1 VQGVKTESESF
12 PAASAA
18 PAHDARRG
26 PDPGAALDAGSG
38 VVARGDTIL
47 PSGEAAG
54 AAPLDAAQLAEAF
67 ALFSRASEEL
77 STAYNALQAQVGQLT
92 ERLSVLM
99 GALPAGVLVVDRGG
113 RVVQAN
119 RAAEGL
125 FGAGLTGCAWPDL
138 AGQMQ
143 STGTPGEYIL
153 AAVARAE
160 AAGLAQK
167 GATAGARAP
176 RGENAAKDAG
186 RAPAEGA
193 TEDLAARPL
202 ADADLRRVALSESEL
217 ESGAERILLV
227 HDITD
232 THRMRLTA
240 ERNERLAAMGEMVAG
255 LAHQLRTPLAAA
267 LLYTGNLRQPELDPM
282 QRTMVADRAL
292 ERLRYLERL
301 IRDMLLFARG
311 DSVGRQRFAV
321 CELVAELA
329 HTLEPLARARQ
340 VAFATD
346 CICDEAEVVG
356 DRKAL
361 GGALTNLL
369 ENGIQAC
376 EAGGRLTCEVA
387 LSDAG
392 DSGIGVRAVRFSVRD
407 SGRGIA
413 PELQERLFEPFFT
426 TRAEGTG
433 LGLAIARG
441 VARAHGG
448 DIALRSAPG
457 LGAEFILTV
466 PLAAAGVTAG
476 NGNP

>member
-1 VQGVKTESESF
+1 MTATATTVHGVKTESELLPAATGS
-12 PAASAA
+12 PVADARTAPGAASAA
-18 PAHDARRG
+18 DA
-26 PDPGAALDAGSG
+26 SSS
-38 VVARGDTIL
+38 VAVEQGTT
-47 PSGEAAG
+47 PPG

-99 GALPAGVLVVDRGG
+99 GALPAGVLVVDRAGA
-113 RVVQAN
+113 VVQAN

-125 FGAGLTGCAWPDL
+125 FGAGL
-138 AGQMQ
+138 AGQAWSELAARMQ
-143 STGTPGEYIL
+143 ASGTPGEYTLPPMPAPGVAPEGMPAKPGGQGEGHL
-153 AAVARAE
+153 AEV
-160 AAGLAQK
+160 
-167 GATAGARAP
+167 
-176 RGENAAKDAG
+176 
-186 RAPAEGA
+186 
-193 TEDLAARPL
+193 
-202 ADADLRRVALSESEL
+202 DLRRVALSESEL
-217 ESGAERILLV
+217 DSGAERILLV
-227 HDITD
+227 HDVTD

-267 LLYTGNLRQPELDPM
+267 LLYTGNLRQPELDPA
-282 QRTMVADRAL
+282 QRAMVADRAL

-311 DSVGRQRFAV
+311 DSAGRQRFAV
-321 CELVAELA
+321 CELLAELA
-329 HTLEPLARARQ
+329 HTLEPVARARQ
-340 VAFATD
+340 VAFAAD
-346 CICDEAEVVG
+346 CACGEAELVG

-376 EAGGRLTCEVA
+376 EAGGALRCEAVLVA
-387 LSDAG
+387 AADAG
-392 DSGIGVRAVRFSVRD
+392 IGAPAVRFTVRD

-448 DIALRSAPG
+448 DITLRSTPG
-457 LGAEFILTV
+457 QGAEFTLVV
-466 PLAAAGVTAG
+466 PLAAAS
-476 NGNP
+476 NGAQENP

>member
-1 VQGVKTESESF
+1 MAGMATRVHGVKTES
-12 PAASAA
+12 ASLHEARPA
-18 PAHDARRG
+18 PADDA
-26 PDPGAALDAGSG
+26 S
-38 VVARGDTIL
+38 
-47 PSGEAAG
+47 
-54 AAPLDAAQLAEAF
+54 PLDAAQLAEAF

-125 FGAGLTGCAWPDL
+125 FGAGLAGRAWPEL
-138 AGQMQ
+138 AAQMQ
-143 STGTPGEYIL
+143 STGTPGEYTL
-153 AAVARAE
+153 VA
-160 AAGLAQK
+160 LAQAAASGQAQTVVTAGGGVPRVK
-167 GATAGARAP
+167 DATA
-176 RGENAAKDAG
+176 D
-186 RAPAEGA
+186 A
-193 TEDLAARPL
+193 TEHTDPRPL

-311 DSVGRQRFAV
+311 DSAGRQRFAV

-346 CICDEAEVVG
+346 CACNDAEIVG

-376 EAGGRLTCEVA
+376 AAGGRLDCEVA
-387 LSDAG
+387 LRDAA
-392 DSGIGVRAVRFSVRD
+392 DSGIGVRAVRFTVRD

-448 DIALRSAPG
+448 DITLRSAPEQ
-457 LGAEFILTV
+457 GAEFILTV
-466 PLAAAGVTAG
+466 PLAAAGATAG
-476 NGNP
+476 NGTP

>member
-1 VQGVKTESESF
+1 MAGMATRVHGVKTES
-12 PAASAA
+12 ASLPEAKAA
-18 PAHDARRG
+18 PADDA
-26 PDPGAALDAGSG
+26 S
-38 VVARGDTIL
+38 
-47 PSGEAAG
+47 
-54 AAPLDAAQLAEAF
+54 PLDAAQLAEAF

-125 FGAGLTGCAWPDL
+125 FGAGLAGRAWPEL
-138 AGQMQ
+138 VAQMQ
-143 STGTPGEYIL
+143 STGTPGEYTL
-153 AAVARAE
+153 AACPQ
-160 AAGLAQK
+160 AAASGQTQAV
-167 GATAGARAP
+167 ATATDATADASADGAGTAAP
-176 RGENAAKDAG
+176 
-186 RAPAEGA
+186 
-193 TEDLAARPL
+193 RPL

-217 ESGAERILLV
+217 ESGDERILLV

-311 DSVGRQRFAV
+311 DSAGRQRFAV

-340 VAFATD
+340 VTFAAD
-346 CICDEAEVVG
+346 CACNDAEIVG

-376 EAGGRLTCEVA
+376 AAGGRLDCEVA
-387 LSDAG
+387 LRDAG
-392 DSGIGVRAVRFSVRD
+392 DGGIGVRAVRFTVRD

-448 DIALRSAPG
+448 DITLRSAPG
-457 LGAEFILTV
+457 QGAEFILTV
-466 PLAAAGVTAG
+466 PLAAAGATAG
-476 NGNP
+476 NGTP